1 MAAKMLLRKS
11 AAPELPDVRIA
22 DYPAHNGYF

>member
-22 DYPAHNGYF
+22 DYLAHNDYF